1 MKKFRIYT
9 SYHKPGAFLSAPSVI
24 PLHVGKATSLNTLCC
39 EGDDRGDNISYKN
52 PFYCE
57 LTAQYWAWKNGEP
70 AEYVGFMHYR
80 RHLNFSEQQD
90 YEEDLWGV
98 VVQPEIDT
106 AYEEKFQ
113 LTDAGIERCLQQTD
127 ILLPKAWP
135 VSNAGSRNN
144 YIHYGAGDDLHIE
157 DYDLA
162 LATLYELYPDYR
174 PDAEIFNQADCGYYT
189 NMFVMKRE
197 LFNEYSEWLF
207 SILEALEKKISFRNY
222 NAREQRVIGHIA
234 ERLFNIFILHK
245 RSQRP
250 ELVIK
255 EVQRTFIEKE
265 TFNGKIPPA
274 FDGRAVPVVICFDD
288 NYSISGAALI
298 HSLLKNSDDQRNY
311 DIVILENGI
320 SSLNKQRLYSLVK
333 DKKSF
338 SLRFF
343 DINTFTELSEVH
355 TRGHFTSATY
365 ARLFIPR
372 LFSLYDKV
380 LFIDADT
387 VTEEDVGSV
396 YDTDL
401 GDHLVAAVRD
411 IVMEGFVKFGAISD
425 SSDGQMPA
433 RKYLLKTLGMTRT
446 ENYFQA
452 GVILFNISQMNKEN
466 TFDTLMEAMKE
477 KHYWFLD
484 QDIMNKVFYDRVF
497 YLPLEWN
504 VYHGNGNTHDFFPN
518 LCFSTYM
525 EFLSAR
531 LHPKLIHY
539 AGENKPWNTIHVDFY
554 DNFEKYLSGT
564 PWQRELYWRLAGKPV
579 PGSHGDTIPPGEE
592 VLLLQTRIKRKLM
605 PLLNRC
611 APTGSPRRNFL
622 IKYYYAIRRRILG

>member
-1 MKKFRIYT
+1 MKKCRIYT
-9 SYHKPGAFLSAPSVI
+9 SYHKPAAFLSATSII
-24 PLHVGKATSLNTLCC
+24 PLHVGKANSLNTLCC

-70 AEYVGFMHYR
+70 AEYIGFMHYR
-80 RHLNFSEQQD
+80 RHLNFSLHQD
-90 YEEDLWGV
+90 YAEDNWGV
-98 VVQPEIDT
+98 VVESEIDA

-127 ILLPKAWP
+127 LVLPKAWS
-135 VSNAGSRNN
+135 VLNAGSRNN
-144 YIHYGAGDDLHIE
+144 YIHYGASDDLHIA

-162 LATLYELYPDYR
+162 LSLLYELYPDYR
-174 PDAEIFNQADCGYYT
+174 QSAEIFNQANTGYYT

-197 LFNEYSEWLF
+197 LFHEYSEWLF
-207 SILEALEKKISFRNY
+207 SILDLLEKKIAFRNY
-222 NAREQRVIGHIA
+222 NVREQRVIGHIA
-234 ERLFNIFILHK
+234 ERLFNIFILQK
-245 RSQRP
+245 KAQQP
-250 ELVIK
+250 ELIIK
-255 EVQRTFIEKE
+255 EVQRTFISKE
-265 TFNGKIPPA
+265 TFNGTISPA
-274 FDGRAVPVVICFDD
+274 FSERAVPVVICFDD

-298 HSLLKNSDDQRNY
+298 NSLVKNADDQRNY
-311 DIVILENGI
+311 DLVVLENGI
-320 SSLNKQRLYSLVK
+320 SALNKKRLYSLVK

-343 DINTFTELSEVH
+343 DINTFAELSEVH
-355 TRGHFTSATY
+355 IRGHFTSATY

-387 VTEEDVGSV
+387 VTEEDVGYV
-396 YDTDL
+396 YDTAL

-411 IVMEGFVKFGAISD
+411 IVMEGFVKFGTISD

-433 RKYLLKTLGMTRT
+433 RQYLQKTLGMSRP

-452 GVILFNISQMNKEN
+452 GLILFNISQMSKEN
-466 TFDTLMEAMKE
+466 TFMTLIAAMRE
-477 KHYWFLD
+477 KRYWFLD
-484 QDIMNKVFYDRVF
+484 QDIMNKVFYDRVL
-497 YLPLEWN
+497 YLPPEWN
-504 VYHGNGNTHDFFPN
+504 VYHGNGNTHEFFPN
-518 LCFSTYM
+518 LCFSTYL

-531 LHPKLIHY
+531 NHPKLIHY
-539 AGENKPWNTIHVDFY
+539 AGENKPWNNSKVDFY

-564 PWQRELYWRLAGKPV
+564 PWQRELYFRLAGIAAQQ
-579 PGSHGDTIPPGEE
+579 SQGDAVSTGDNI
-592 VLLLQTRIKRKLM
+592 LLFRTRIKRKLM
-605 PLLNRC
+605 PLLNRY
-611 APTGSPRRNFL
+611 APVGSSQRNFL